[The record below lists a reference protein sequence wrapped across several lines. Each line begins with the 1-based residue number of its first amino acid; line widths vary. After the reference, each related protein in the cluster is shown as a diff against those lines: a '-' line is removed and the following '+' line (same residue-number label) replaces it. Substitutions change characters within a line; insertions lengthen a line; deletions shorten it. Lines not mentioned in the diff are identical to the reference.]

1 MTGSTPF
8 RHEPWR
14 IEYLLTIFEFN
25 TLCLKISRNGK
36 NDRVVLIEWGAF
48 NTSESVNSWNFLYEA
63 MEISSKLDRTMPF
76 LEREPAVNASA
87 LKFRVGKEVLKLTSK
102 RT

>member
-25 TLCLKISRNGK
+25 TLCLK
-36 NDRVVLIEWGAF
+36 IEWGAF